1 MVAGQRRRQT
11 VFGEAVEEYDAGRPG
26 YPEELAA
33 DVLAYAGLGPAA
45 APWPAVEVGA
55 GTGKA
60 TALFTG
66 RGLQLTCVEPDPRM
80 AAVLRRN
87 VRDFADVTVAD
98 GPFETWEPPAGA
110 RPRLLISAQ
119 AWHWVDPALRWGK
132 AARLLTPG
140 GTIALWWN
148 GFAVASDQ
156 LRAALRAIHEEHG
169 MPELSGNTLDPDTVA
184 DPAGRPASAAAGAEA
199 EAEWPLSDL
208 AADARFTSLERKA
221 YRRRLTLTPR
231 LYTDLLTSMSAYR
244 LLADPVRAALLADLA
259 VAAEAGGSVPLDVAT
274 RLYLARTAPVG

>member
-1 MVAGQRRRQT
+1 MVAEQRRRQT
-11 VFGEAVEEYDAGRPG
+11 VFGEAVEEYDAARPG

-33 DVLAYAGLGPAA
+33 DVLAYAGPGPGA

-66 RGLQLTCVEPDPRM
+66 RGLRLTCVEPDPRM

-119 AWHWVDPALRWGK
+119 AWHWVDPALRWDK
-132 AARLLTPG
+132 AASVLTPG

-148 GFAVASDQ
+148 GFAVAGDQ
-156 LRAALRAIHEEHG
+156 LLAALRAIHEEHG
-169 MPELSGNTLDPDTVA
+169 MPELSGHTLDPDTVA
-184 DPAGRPASAAAGAEA
+184 DPAERPASAEA
-199 EAEWPLSDL
+199 EAETEWPLTDL
-208 AADARFTSLERKA
+208 AADARFTGLERKA

-244 LLADPVRAALLADLA
+244 LLADPVRAALLADLTA
-259 VAAEAGGSVPLDVAT
+259 AAEASGSVPLDVAT
-274 RLYLARTAPVG
+274 RLYLARTVPAG

>member
-1 MVAGQRRRQT
+1 MVAEQRRRQT
-11 VFGEAVEEYDAGRPG
+11 VFGEAVEEYDAARPG

-33 DVLAYAGLGPAA
+33 DVLAYAGPGPGA

-132 AARLLTPG
+132 AASVLTPG

-169 MPELSGNTLDPDTVA
+169 MPELSGHTLDPDTVA
-184 DPAGRPASAAAGAEA
+184 DPAEWAASPEP
-199 EAEWPLSDL
+199 EWPLTDL

-221 YRRRLTLTPR
+221 YRRRLILTPR

-244 LLADPVRAALLADLA
+244 LLADPVRATLLSDLTA
-259 VAAEAGGSVPLDVAT
+259 AAEASGSVPLDVAT
-274 RLYLARTAPVG
+274 RLYLARTVPAG